1 MNRILESPLFQ
12 HSKPWWLPIMN
23 LGITLYG
30 ILFLQWD
37 LKPIVFLFWW
47 EVILI
52 VASALLRMLFALE
65 NRPFLDQI
73 GLKIGL
79 LIGGAVMGGTF
90 IMFAVV
96 FTINAFQDGGDYTSL
111 ANIAI
116 QTRIMTAGYILG
128 LAIHYFGNGNYKT
141 ASPMGELARPF
152 VHMLVLLAFLQAL
165 TMHLIPKYPQ
175 LNQAMWVAIA
185 LVVLKFMVDML
196 FARIGKSTL
205 SPSAEQSVL

>member
-1 MNRILESPLFQ
+1 MKILESPLFQ
-12 HSKPWWLPIMN
+12 HPKPWWLPILN

-30 ILFLQWD
+30 ILYLHWD

-52 VASALLRMLFALE
+52 IASALLRMLFALE
-65 NRPFLDQI
+65 SRPFLEQV

-79 LIGGAVMGGTF
+79 LIGGAVMGGAF

-96 FTINAFQDGGDYTSL
+96 FTFNAFRDGGDYSSL
-111 ANIAI
+111 GNVVI
-116 QTRIMTAGYILG
+116 QTRIMTAGYIIG
-128 LAIHYFGNGNYKT
+128 LAIHYFGNGSYKT

-152 VHMLVLLAFLQAL
+152 MHMLVLLAFLQAL

-185 LVVLKFMVDML
+185 LVVLKFIVDML
-196 FARIGKSTL
+196 FARIGKPLQQTF
-205 SPSAEQSVL
+205 EREG